1 MDTLPNELVQQIYS
15 RLSSNDRTK
24 FRSCN
29 KKIASICPEIPSNA
43 FLTSYVPEML
53 RNEHVC
59 DTLAY
64 DTITLSKLTQ
74 FIDKLTQF
82 IDESPQLAKYNNMY
96 LIYNDITKITS
107 IIGPC
112 IKFILYSCSG
122 YNKIIYNWKYCDEF
136 LIATNFPL
144 SNFETIVAKFLCCI
158 FYKS

>member
-1 MDTLPNELVQQIYS
+1 MYTLPHELVQQIYS

-43 FLTSYVPEML
+43 FLTSYVPPML

-59 DTLAY
+59 DTVAY

-74 FIDKLTQF
+74 FID
-82 IDESPQLAKYNNMY
+82 ESPQLAKYRDAPLSYNNMY

-112 IKFILYSCSG
+112 IKFILYSCNG

-144 SNFETIVAKFLCCI
+144 SNFETIVATFLCCI